1 MDERPDSYS
10 DAYDTQIRRVKPEMG
25 GRSLAL
31 PPIAPLVGVLGL
43 AFGLLAGFGLAPA
56 GAPAPTPVA
65 TLVATPS
72 PSPSPSPSIDPSLGA
87 DEFYVGSFPTFELPP
102 GDGLSLA
109 DALKRLD
116 AIRIYPVGPYV
127 VSARVVRWTEIWP
140 TAATP
145 ADVWVWAVTVQI
157 TSPFWCTTA
166 LPSAS
171 DGAMSWRQPV
181 SCTGPTT
188 EMFVLDYHT
197 GDFLEAMSPSRF

>member
-56 GAPAPTPVA
+56 ASPAPTPVA

-72 PSPSPSPSIDPSLGA
+72 ASPSIAPSLDPNQGDVA
-87 DEFYVGSFPTFELPP
+87 SIPTFELPP

-109 DALKRLD
+109 DALTRLD

-127 VSARVVRWTEIWP
+127 VSARVVRWTEVWP
-140 TAATP
+140 TPAAP
-145 ADVWVWAVTVQI
+145 AGAWVWAITVQI

>member
-31 PPIAPLVGVLGL
+31 PPVAPIVGVLGL

-56 GAPAPTPVA
+56 AAPAPTPASTAFV
-65 TLVATPS
+65 TPS
-72 PSPSPSPSIDPSLGA
+72 PAPSIAPSLGSDQGVA
-87 DEFYVGSFPTFELPP
+87 ANVPTFELPP

-109 DALKRLD
+109 DALKSLD
-116 AIRIYPVGPYV
+116 AIRIYPVGPSV
-127 VSARVVRWTEIWP
+127 VSARVVRWTEVWP
-140 TAATP
+140 NPAAP
-145 ADVWVWAVTVQI
+145 AGVWVWAITVQI
-157 TSPFWCTTA
+157 TSPFWCTSA
-166 LPSAS
+166 LPTAS
-171 DGAMSWRQPV
+171 EGPLSWRGPV

>member
-1 MDERPDSYS
+1 MDERPDSYA

-25 GRSLAL
+25 GRSIAL
-31 PPIAPLVGVLGL
+31 PPIAPIVGVLGL

-56 GAPAPTPVA
+56 AAPAPTPASTV
-65 TLVATPS
+65 LVA
-72 PSPSPSPSIDPSLGA
+72 PSPSPSIAPSLGPDQGIA
-87 DEFYVGSFPTFELPP
+87 ANVPTFELPP

-109 DALKRLD
+109 DALKSLD
-116 AIRIYPVGPYV
+116 AIRIYPVGPQV
-127 VSARVVRWTEIWP
+127 VSARVVRWTEVWP
-140 TAATP
+140 TPAAP
-145 ADVWVWAVTVQI
+145 AGVWVWAITVQI

-171 DGAMSWRQPV
+171 EGPLSWREPV
-181 SCTGPTT
+181 SCSGPTT